1 MLSHIYTFMFFS
13 MLLLTRVLVQHA
25 CSSCPSVKNLKSVL
39 DEAIKAKE
47 AMTVA
52 ECFEEAEK
60 KMAINGECIHAMEK
74 VCVDHFK
81 THGDSQQVEEAEAMI
96 GSWERKLT
104 SSSSSETQLIARLAL
119 IFIAAMLIIIN

>member
-1 MLSHIYTFMFFS
+1 M
-13 MLLLTRVLVQHA
+13 
-25 CSSCPSVKNLKSVL
+25 KNLKSVL

-74 VCVDHFK
+74 VCVDYFK

-96 GSWERKLT
+96 GSWERKLA
-104 SSSSSETQLIARLAL
+104 SSSETQPPIARLAL
-119 IFIAAMLIIIN
+119 TFIAAMLIIIN

>member
-13 MLLLTRVLVQHA
+13 MLLLTKVLVQHA

-39 DEAIKAKE
+39 NEAIKDNE

-104 SSSSSETQLIARLAL
+104 SSSETQPIARLAL
-119 IFIAAMLIIIN
+119 TFIAAMLIIIN

>member
-1 MLSHIYTFMFFS
+1 

-60 KMAINGECIHAMEK
+60 KMAINGECINELEK

-81 THGDSQQVEEAEAMI
+81 EHGDDEKVEEAERMI
-96 GSWERKLT
+96 GSWEK
-104 SSSSSETQLIARLAL
+104 SSSDQPLPQWILTFISACILLRLTT
-119 IFIAAMLIIIN
+119 N

>member
-13 MLLLTRVLVQHA
+13 TLLLTRVLVQHA

-104 SSSSSETQLIARLAL
+104 SSSETQPPIARLAL
-119 IFIAAMLIIIN
+119 TFIAAMLIIIN